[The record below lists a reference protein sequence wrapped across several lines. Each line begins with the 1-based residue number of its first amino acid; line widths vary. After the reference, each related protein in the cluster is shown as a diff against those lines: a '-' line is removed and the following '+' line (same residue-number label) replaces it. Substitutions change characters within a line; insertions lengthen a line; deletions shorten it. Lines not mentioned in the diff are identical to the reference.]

1 MPYCDPDQMIVA
13 DEKGQIKT
21 RSSCPNQSCEQ
32 KGSHNISHFAGPY
45 FLQYYLRNSKYY
57 TSNINSADAVLV
69 YDYCYIQWLIASTHA
84 DEKNFPTEQVLNGY
98 RALSRLRRFVKH
110 MGRDFV
116 FFEAHPLS
124 GAYISDRFCDN
135 FGRSLHLVVEGAQ
148 RYMCPAV
155 EDNRDFLVVPYSSP
169 EFVEDIVTGE
179 AHRDIDIFFQGH
191 CSDHLLALSIRKFTI
206 EYLEGLHLPS
216 VQASCDK
223 SNTHKDLRDL
233 LRRSKF
239 CLVIAGETASTRRL
253 TDAMLAGCI
262 PVFLGPPW
270 HSLPLAQWVDYAS
283 FAIFIELA
291 GIRDMD
297 IATPAVPFS
306 EPPLDKSAKSVY
318 QHNWWILDADI
329 SIVTRTIGSVSE
341 IYPLLKA
348 VPAKEV
354 AQRQANLKKY
364 ESYFRYRRTPAEEA
378 DPSIR
383 KQTATDA
390 ILSAICAHVDRAAAR
405 PALHRKESVLSMIT
419 GLFGRS
425 GSAS

>member
-1 MPYCDPDQMIVA
+1 MPICDPDQMIVA
-13 DEKGQIKT
+13 DDKGQIKT
-21 RSSCPNQSCEQ
+21 RSSCPHQTCEQ
-32 KGSHNISHFAGPY
+32 RGSHNISHFAGPY
-45 FLQYYLRNSKYY
+45 FLQSYLRNSMYY
-57 TSNINSADAVLV
+57 TSDIKSADAVLV
-69 YDYCYIQWLIASTHA
+69 YDYCYVQWRIASTHA
-84 DEKNFPTEQVLNGY
+84 DENNFPIEQVMSGY
-98 RALSRLRRFVKH
+98 RELSRLRRFMKH
-110 MGRDFV
+110 KGRDFV

-124 GAYISDRFCDN
+124 GAYLTDRFCDD

-155 EDNRDFLVVPYSSP
+155 DGNRDFLVVPYSSP
-169 EFVEDIVTGE
+169 EFVEDTVAGE

-191 CSDHLLALSIRKFTI
+191 CSDDLLALAIRKFTI
-206 EYLEGLHLPS
+206 EHLEGLNLPS
-216 VQASCDK
+216 VQTACDK
-223 SNTHKDLRDL
+223 SNTHKELRDL

-270 HSLPLAQWVDYAS
+270 HSLPLARWVDYTT

-291 GIRDMD
+291 GVRDMD

-306 EPPLDKSAKSVY
+306 EPPPGRTAQSVY

-329 SIVTRTIGSVSE
+329 SNVTHTIGTVSE
-341 IYPLLKA
+341 IYPLLNA
-348 VPAKEV
+348 VSAEEV

-364 ESYFRYRRTPAEEA
+364 ESYFRFRRTPAEEA
-378 DPSIR
+378 DASIR

-390 ILSAICAHVDRAAAR
+390 ILSAICEHVERAAAR
-405 PALHRKESVLSMIT
+405 PTLPREKSILSMIT

-425 GSAS
+425 GSAF